1 MDPRQA
7 QKKLKDLEKWVEN
20 FSKKGPNA
28 NDIFFWLVA
37 VITGR
42 SFRLCYENLNLSHI
56 PNPTCEFLLFEIHK
70 GRAGLFCR
78 ISKVRDSFSFHT
90 CRSTKSSYVGRSE
103 K

>member
-42 SFRLCYENLNLSHI
+42 SFRLCYENLSLAHS
-56 PNPTCEFLLFEIHK
+56 PNHTWEFLLFVIHK
-70 GRAGLFCR
+70 GRAGLIWR
-78 ISKVRDSFSFHT
+78 AS
-90 CRSTKSSYVGRSE
+90 
-103 K
+103 

>member
-42 SFRLCYENLNLSHI
+42 SFRILVPGLSI
-56 PNPTCEFLLFEIHK
+56 Y
-70 GRAGLFCR
+70 
-78 ISKVRDSFSFHT
+78 
-90 CRSTKSSYVGRSE
+90 TKSLAKRLTRT
-103 K
+103 